1 MTWLLIDPLCVYRLR
16 KELNQALEEMED
28 IQRDLMKQ
36 VGSNQ
41 QFESQLLDATDK
53 NKRLQTEVWMLASS
67 KPNF

>member
-41 QFESQLLDATDK
+41 QFESQLPGCYRQEQASADWGMDA
-53 NKRLQTEVWMLASS
+53 RL
-67 KPNF
+67 F